1 MLKTVAVIG
10 ASKDRRKFGN
20 KALRAFRHQ
29 GYEAIPINPHQTSIE
44 GLTCYPSV
52 LDVPGPI
59 DLATF
64 YVPAEIGQQVVG
76 EVAEKQISEVWL
88 NPGAD
93 SPGLI
98 ARATAL
104 GLRPIPQCSII
115 RIGEDP
121 SAY

>member
-1 MLKTVAVIG
+1 MLKIVAVIG
-10 ASKDRRKFGN
+10 ASRDRRKFGN
-20 KALRAFRHQ
+20 KALRAFRHR
-29 GYEAIPINPHQTSIE
+29 GYEVIPINPHQTSIE
-44 GLTCYPSV
+44 GLPCYPSV

-64 YVPAEIGQQVVG
+64 YVPAEIGQQVVR

-93 SPGLI
+93 SPELI
-98 ARATAL
+98 ARATGL
-104 GLRPIPQCSII
+104 GLRPIPQCSLI

>member
-1 MLKTVAVIG
+1 MRKVVAVIG
-10 ASKDRRKFGN
+10 ASRDRRKFGN

-29 GYEAIPINPHQTSIE
+29 GYEVIPINPHQTSIE
-44 GLTCYPSV
+44 GLPCYPSV
-52 LDVPGPI
+52 LDVPGSI
-59 DLATF
+59 DLAAF

-93 SPGLI
+93 SPELI
-98 ARATAL
+98 VRATAL
-104 GLRPIPQCSII
+104 GLRPISQCSIV

>member
-1 MLKTVAVIG
+1 MRKVVAVIG
-10 ASKDRRKFGN
+10 ASRDRRKFGN

-29 GYEAIPINPHQTSIE
+29 GYEVIPINPHQASIE
-44 GLTCYPSV
+44 GLPCYPSV
-52 LDVPGPI
+52 LDVPGSI

-76 EVAEKQISEVWL
+76 EVAEKQINEVWL

-93 SPGLI
+93 SPELI

>member
-1 MLKTVAVIG
+1 MPKIVAVIG
-10 ASKDRRKFGN
+10 ASRNRRKFGN

-29 GYEAIPINPHQTSIE
+29 GYEVIPINPHQTSIE
-44 GLTCYPSV
+44 GLPCYPSV

-93 SPGLI
+93 SPELI
-98 ARATAL
+98 ARATTL
-104 GLRPIPQCSII
+104 GLRPIFQCSII